1 MKNKLYH
8 RSSQPSFLSSPA
20 REGSTSPVRLLNGGW
35 FIANALMG
43 VLLGFI
49 FMAVNA
55 LIISLDLI
63 SYGFSG
69 CCLGGWRGY
78 ET

>member
-1 MKNKLYH
+1 M
-8 RSSQPSFLSSPA
+8 
-20 REGSTSPVRLLNGGW
+20 RLLNGGW

-55 LIISLDLI
+55 LIIGPGPI

-78 ET
+78 EA

>member
-1 MKNKLYH
+1 M
-8 RSSQPSFLSSPA
+8 
-20 REGSTSPVRLLNGGW
+20 RLLNGGW
-35 FIANALMG
+35 FIANALTG

-49 FMAVNA
+49 FMVVNA

-63 SYGFSG
+63 SSGFSG

-78 ET
+78 EA